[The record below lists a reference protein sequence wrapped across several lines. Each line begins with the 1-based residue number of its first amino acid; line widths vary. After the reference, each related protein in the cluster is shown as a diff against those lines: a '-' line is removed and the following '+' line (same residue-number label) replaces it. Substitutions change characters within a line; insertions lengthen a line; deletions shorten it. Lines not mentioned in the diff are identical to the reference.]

1 MKAIVMLVIQEC
13 TKISSKLIF
22 LNFIS
27 EDTPAININKNY
39 IILVELLTE
48 KYITTT
54 VFLNLTVKDLWQ
66 FLLIKYTSEQ

>member
-54 VFLNLTVKDLWQ
+54 VFLNLTVKDL
-66 FLLIKYTSEQ
+66 

>member
-27 EDTPAININKNY
+27 EDRPAININKNY

-54 VFLNLTVKDLWQ
+54 VFLNLTVKDL
-66 FLLIKYTSEQ
+66 